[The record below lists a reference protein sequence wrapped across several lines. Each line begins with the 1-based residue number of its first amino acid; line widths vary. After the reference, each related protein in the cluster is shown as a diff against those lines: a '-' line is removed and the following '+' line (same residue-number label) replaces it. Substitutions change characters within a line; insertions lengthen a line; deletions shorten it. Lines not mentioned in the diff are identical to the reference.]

1 MEILENTIME
11 VFSVLETT
19 KLKEAEIP
27 VFRNNN
33 SHVPI
38 NVHRFVDTINGLCNS
53 YMICEKDFNNMLSIA
68 TVEFEGARNNV

>member
-1 MEILENTIME
+1 ME

-38 NVHRFVDTINGLCNS
+38 NVHKWLVQFVHDL
-53 YMICEKDFNNMLSIA
+53 
-68 TVEFEGARNNV
+68 